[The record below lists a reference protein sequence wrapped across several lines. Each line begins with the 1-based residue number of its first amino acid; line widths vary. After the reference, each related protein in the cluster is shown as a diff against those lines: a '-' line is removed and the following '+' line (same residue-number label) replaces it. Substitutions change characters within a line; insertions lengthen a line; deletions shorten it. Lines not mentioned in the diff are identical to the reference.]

1 MSTDGGGVITVFCK
15 SDEDVFHLK
24 SDISKNHRP
33 HKMNSHPPIAI
44 KRAFFLDILMSK
56 NTCIVSIPIV
66 FQKHKKMTLLVC
78 KVI

>member
-1 MSTDGGGVITVFCK
+1 
-15 SDEDVFHLK
+15 
-24 SDISKNHRP
+24 
-33 HKMNSHPPIAI
+33 MNSHPPIAI